1 MNNPYEGGD
10 LLVES
15 LQNLGVERIFSVSGG
30 PLNSIYRAA
39 TDHQLQIV
47 HARHE
52 AAACYMAEATSRIS
66 GVAGVAVVTLGPG
79 VTNSTTPALVA
90 EMAGAPLLIIG
101 GQANTVN
108 FDRGADMSAD
118 HVRIMHPLTKFAA
131 RILHTERIPEYVEM
145 AWRIMWSGRP
155 GPVFL
160 EIPIDILS
168 AAVEK
173 QPPAVEIASRVPGLT
188 PGDSGAI
195 TAALAEARRPL
206 LIIGDEVRWEMNAG
220 FDTGKL
226 CQTIERHRIP
236 FIQMRHARGVI
247 DERHELCCGVGNLY
261 ANTSLRTTLDEADL
275 VFLLGHHLE
284 TDLKFGHCLGAQTK
298 VIQCYC
304 DPAFI
309 GKNHPVDLGVVSG
322 VASVVEL
329 MGEMGPLMIDP
340 DWVEHT
346 AGAWR
351 DEWAGQA
358 STGADTLPLHP
369 VTAIDAV
376 RAAVPENTTFV
387 TGHGNVD
394 YWTDY
399 RLQVRTPNSYMRAGQ
414 GGTLGAEVPYGIGA
428 RFAAPDH
435 PVVVLVGDG
444 AVGFHGVELDTAVR
458 YQRPLVILVLED
470 QKWGAVALPQ
480 QSFYGRDFEVDLAP
494 RDWAKFAEALGG
506 IGARAETAEEVGR
519 AVETAI
525 ASGKPALVQ
534 VPVRSV
540 LCPFLQAA
548 GF

>member
-1 MNNPYEGGD
+1 VSNLFEGGD

-39 TDHQLQIV
+39 TDRQLQIV

-66 GVAGVAVVTLGPG
+66 GVPGVAVVTLGPG
-79 VTNSTTPALVA
+79 VTNSITPALIA
-90 EMAGAPLLIIG
+90 EMAGVPLLIIG
-101 GQANTVN
+101 GQGNTGN

-118 HVRIMHPLTKFAA
+118 HVRIMHPFTKFAA
-131 RILHTERIPEYVEM
+131 RVLHTERIPEYVEM

-168 AAVEK
+168 AVVEN

-188 PGDSGAI
+188 PADSDAI
-195 TAALAEARRPL
+195 AAALAEARRPL
-206 LIIGDEVRWEMNAG
+206 FIFGDEVRWEMNTGLDAG
-220 FDTGKL
+220 ELRKAV
-226 CQTIERHRIP
+226 ERHGVP

-247 DERHELCCGVGNLY
+247 DERHELCGGVGNIY
-261 ANTSLRTTLDEADL
+261 ANTSLRTALGEADL
-275 VFLLGHHLE
+275 VFLLGHHME
-284 TDLKFGHCLGAQTK
+284 CDLDFGHCLGPQTR
-298 VIQCYC
+298 VVQCYC

-309 GKNHPVDLGVVSG
+309 GKNHSADLGVVSG

-329 MGEMGPLMIDP
+329 MGEIEPLVINP
-340 DWVEHT
+340 DWVEQT

-358 STGADTLPLHP
+358 EADAGALPLHP
-369 VTAIDAV
+369 VSAIDAV
-376 RAAVPENTTFV
+376 RSATPEDTIFI

-394 YWTDY
+394 YWADA
-399 RLQVRTPNSYMRAGQ
+399 RIQVRTPNSYVRAGQ

-428 RFAAPDH
+428 RFSAPER

-444 AVGFHGVELDTAVR
+444 AVGFHGVELDTAER
-458 YQRPLVILVLED
+458 YQRPLIVVVLDD

-480 QSFYGRDFEVDLAP
+480 RICYGREFAVDLES

-506 IGARAETAEEVGR
+506 VGIRAETAEQVQR
-519 AVETAI
+519 AVEAAI
-525 ASGKPALVQ
+525 DSGKPALVQ

-540 LCPFLQAA
+540 LSPFLQAA